1 MGRIWKEWEKLKGSS
16 FYSAIKR
23 NKIMPF
29 AETWVDLE
37 HVIQWEVSQKEEK
50 KNRILTHVCGI

>member
-23 NKIMPF
+23 NKTVPF

-50 KNRILTHVCGI
+50 KIVY